1 MGTSKFFLIKSAS
14 ALCRMLFA
22 GFAIA
27 GILAVAGSAP
37 ASAQGTSGEPE
48 TDHAR
53 YERIL
58 LSQSTPEQPGPEA
71 EAETGVSPRASS
83 LMVMDAAVA
92 DPAVIV
98 EMAGDIE
105 SASGLES
112 ARDGIRDRV
121 RRAVERFRQAQG
133 APDDEQAA
141 KLSRKL
147 NRLEIRS
154 DKMSGDYLLV
164 ELPEETPFDFY
175 SFVPFMPMF
184 GIEGHDDPDATLA
197 TTLGVAGER
206 LVRIYEYVTGIVAL
220 YDQGNTRFLMRALRD
235 GNPEDEGLR
244 QEIRRVAQ
252 EGHYTGRF
260 LYHMDR
266 EELRRAE
273 EIADT
278 FFNERERS
286 QVLQRTRYSPYVTQ
300 QRNSLVAFLLMLLK
314 DRSMLEETSQTL
326 RFYRERWRTD
336 FVRDHFYSDP
346 FTMLGQRLAWGFVE
360 LGAADVGNEM
370 RAMRAGLDAIEIPGS
385 DAGHKRLPA
394 AGSGRLVWMKDSRSW
409 LPRVEGHPLRYLSAE
424 SLHRKAVSAPH
435 PFHPKL
441 IGNSSVS
448 FATGGAAVS
457 GLAETPFVIFSHHV
471 PEEALRELE
480 KELRQYPGY
489 ENIRLYRFP
498 SGWITYRTT
507 VDEQGQPRQ
516 AVLLKD
522 NHHVDGVLR
531 FIPAAAR
538 RSGKPALLVNP
549 YYHAELAAQSP
560 DEFTRFMSDQSG
572 ALDIVLPEPQWAHL
586 NLPNAGTPTPS
597 GDFLILNSSPDVDMN
612 QVIERLG
619 LREGHYTVLDPEA
632 SVHVLPAAG
641 GALDCV
647 MTAVERDA
655 DIIPFSRIDRIDGYV
670 RVVSEALLRSAGG
683 GSLSLQAAGAARADR
698 VNDGLRKLATL
709 RIDGKLT
716 KQDARSVAD
725 DLIPKGTS
733 FRRKTVTELT
743 NFLYDRMREA
753 EAPPA
758 GSKKGPGG

>member
-14 ALCRMLFA
+14 ALCRTLVA

-27 GILAVAGSAP
+27 GILAVAEGAP
-37 ASAQGTSGEPE
+37 ASAQGT
-48 TDHAR
+48 
-53 YERIL
+53 
-58 LSQSTPEQPGPEA
+58 
-71 EAETGVSPRASS
+71 
-83 LMVMDAAVA
+83 
-92 DPAVIV
+92 
-98 EMAGDIE
+98 
-105 SASGLES
+105 
-112 ARDGIRDRV
+112 
-121 RRAVERFRQAQG
+121 
-133 APDDEQAA
+133 DEQAA
-141 KLSRKL
+141 KPSRKL

-164 ELPEETPFDFY
+164 ELPEKTPFDFY
-175 SFVPFMPMF
+175 SFVPFRL
-184 GIEGHDDPDATLA
+184 EGDATRA
-197 TTLGVAGER
+197 TTVGVAAER
-206 LVRIYEYVTGIVAL
+206 LVRIYEYVTDIVAS
-220 YDQGNTRFLMRALRD
+220 YDQGNSRFLMRALRD
-235 GNPEDEGLR
+235 GNPEDEELR
-244 QEIRRVAQ
+244 QEFRRVAQ
-252 EGHYTGRF
+252 EGQYTDRF
-260 LYHMDR
+260 LNHMDR
-266 EELRRAE
+266 KELRRAE

-278 FFNERERS
+278 FFNERERN
-286 QVLQRTRYSPYVTQ
+286 QILQRTKYSPHLTQ
-300 QRNSLVAFLLMLLK
+300 QRNALVAFLLMLLK

-346 FTMLGQRLAWGFVE
+346 FTMLGQRLSWTFVE
-360 LGAADVGNEM
+360 LGAADVEKEV
-370 RAMRAGLDAIEIPGS
+370 RAMRAGLDAIKIPGS
-385 DAGHKRLPA
+385 DAGHKRLSA
-394 AGSGRLVWMKDSRSW
+394 AGSGGPVWMKDSRSW

-424 SLHRKAVSAPH
+424 FLDRKPLSAPH

-457 GLAETPFVIFSHHV
+457 GLAKTPFVIFSHHV

-480 KELRQYPGY
+480 KKLRQYPGY

-507 VDEQGQPRQ
+507 VDEKGKPRQ

-538 RSGKPALLVNP
+538 RSGKPALLVDP

-560 DEFTRFMSDQSG
+560 DEFTRFMSEQSG
-572 ALDIVLPEPQWAHL
+572 SLDIVLPEPQWVHL
-586 NLPNAGTPTPS
+586 NLPNAGTATPS

-619 LREGHYTVLDPEA
+619 LREGHYAILDPKA

-655 DIIPFSRIDRIDGYV
+655 DIIPFSRIDRIDAYV
-670 RVVSEALLRSAGG
+670 RVVGEALVRSAEG
-683 GSLSLQAAGAARADR
+683 GSLSLQAADADR
-698 VNDGLRKLATL
+698 VYHGLRKLATL

-733 FRRKTVTELT
+733 SHGKTVTELT

-753 EAPPA
+753 EAPPT

>member
-1 MGTSKFFLIKSAS
+1 MGASKFFLMKSAS
-14 ALCRMLFA
+14 ALCPTRFA
-22 GFAIA
+22 ALAIA
-27 GILAVAGSAP
+27 GILAVAGGAP
-37 ASAQGTSGEPE
+37 ASVQGNSGGPG

-58 LSQSTPEQPGPEA
+58 PSQSIPEQPGPETQ
-71 EAETGVSPRASS
+71 AETGVSPRASPP
-83 LMVMDAAVA
+83 MVMDAAVA

-98 EMAGDIE
+98 EMAGDTA
-105 SASGLES
+105 SASGTES
-112 ARDGIRDRV
+112 GRDGIRDRV
-121 RRAVERFRQAQG
+121 RRAVERYLQAQA
-133 APDDEQAA
+133 APDDAQAA
-141 KLSRKL
+141 KPIRKL
-147 NRLEIRS
+147 HRLEIRS
-154 DKMSGDYLLV
+154 AEMSGDYLLV
-164 ELPEETPFDFY
+164 ELPDETPFDFY
-175 SFVPFMPMF
+175 SFVPLMPML
-184 GIEGHDDPDATLA
+184 GSEGNDEPDAARA
-197 TTLGVAGER
+197 TMLGTAGER
-206 LVRIYEYVTGIVAL
+206 VVRIYEYVTDIVAL
-220 YDQGNTRFLMRALRD
+220 YDQGNTRYLMRALRD
-235 GNPEDEGLR
+235 GNAEDEELR
-244 QEIRRVAQ
+244 QELRRVAQ
-252 EGHYTGRF
+252 EGRYTGRF
-260 LYHMDR
+260 LHHMDR

-273 EIADT
+273 EIADA
-278 FFNERERS
+278 FFNERERG
-286 QVLQRTRYSPYVTQ
+286 QILQRTMYSSHVSR
-300 QRNSLVAFLLMLLK
+300 QRNSLVAFILMLLK
-314 DRSMLEETSQTL
+314 ERRMLEETSQTL

-346 FTMLGQRLAWGFVE
+346 FTMLGQRLGWGFVE
-360 LGAADVGNEM
+360 LGAADVANEV

-385 DAGHKRLPA
+385 DARHKRLPA
-394 AGSGRLVWMKDSRSW
+394 AGPGRGVWMKDSRNW

-424 SLHRKAVSAPH
+424 SPESLHRKPVSAPH

-448 FATGGAAVS
+448 ITEGGAAVS

-480 KELRQYPGY
+480 EELRRFPGY
-489 ENIRLYRFP
+489 EDIRLYRFP

-507 VDEQGQPRQ
+507 VDEPGQPRQ
-516 AVLLKD
+516 AVLLND

-586 NLPNAGTPTPS
+586 NLPNAGSPTPS

-655 DIIPFSRIDRIDGYV
+655 DIIPFSRMDPD
-670 RVVSEALLRSAGG
+670 
-683 GSLSLQAAGAARADR
+683 
-698 VNDGLRKLATL
+698 
-709 RIDGKLT
+709 
-716 KQDARSVAD
+716 
-725 DLIPKGTS
+725 
-733 FRRKTVTELT
+733 
-743 NFLYDRMREA
+743 
-753 EAPPA
+753 
-758 GSKKGPGG
+758 